1 VNDDAVQRLREPAA
15 WVLLGSVLLQFLAGL
30 ITLFFTGGGQSVS
43 AGGVTE
49 KVGGVPFKE
58 RAFDELTGPQFFTSV
73 AVVGLVVLAVL
84 LVTRLGGG
92 QTAQARTVVMVGLG
106 LLAAVALFGLVVT
119 LTSLAV
125 PGAATKASAF
135 LFGIAKLAV
144 VGIGAY
150 YTFIVFQKLSATS
163 AQQGMQAQGYYGG
176 QQQGG
181 YAQPGYGQPAYGQ
194 QPQAPGYG
202 QQPQAPAYEQPQQV
216 YGQQQAGYGQQQ
228 APGYGQPPAQ
238 QAGYGQ
244 YAQQPAPAQPQP
256 GSYGGQP
263 YEAPQQPEGDAGQW
277 TRAYGSSSEEAAGQA
292 EPEAPQGEGEAGQ
305 WTRAYGS
312 SGEDQ
317 APPAAGGEQRDW
329 YREEPGNK

>member
-1 VNDDAVQRLREPAA
+1 MNDDAVQRLREPAA

-58 RAFDELTGPQFFTSV
+58 RAFDELTGS
-73 AVVGLVVLAVL
+73 AVL
-84 LVTRLGGG
+84 HQRRRRRARRARRAAGHPPRRQ

-163 AQQGMQAQGYYGG
+163 VQQGMQAQGYYGG

-202 QQPQAPAYEQPQQV
+202 QPQAPAYEQPQQV
-216 YGQQQAGYGQQQ
+216 YGQQQAGYGQQ

-317 APPAAGGEQRDW
+317 AAAGGRW
-329 YREEPGNK
+329 RAARIGIGEEPGNK